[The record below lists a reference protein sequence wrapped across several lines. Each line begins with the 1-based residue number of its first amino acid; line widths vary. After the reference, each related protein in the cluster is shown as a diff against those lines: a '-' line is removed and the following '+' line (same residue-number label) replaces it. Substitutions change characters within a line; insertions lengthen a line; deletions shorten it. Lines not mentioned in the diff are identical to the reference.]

1 MTLGTKN
8 IKIQIILGDFRH
20 ISAEALV
27 KPDFKLVIDQFYF
40 SIFCVVLVLVCVMRF
55 TVYAGLVRLSRAA

>member
-1 MTLGTKN
+1 MEPRILK
-8 IKIQIILGDFRH
+8 QIILADSRH

-27 KPDFKLVIDQFYF
+27 KPDFKLVIDQFNF
-40 SIFCVVLVLVCVMRF
+40 SIFRVVLALVCVMRF